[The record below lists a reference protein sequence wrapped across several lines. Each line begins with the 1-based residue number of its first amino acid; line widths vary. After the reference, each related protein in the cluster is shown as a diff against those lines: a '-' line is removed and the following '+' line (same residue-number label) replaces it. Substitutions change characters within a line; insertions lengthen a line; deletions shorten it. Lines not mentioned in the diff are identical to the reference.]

1 MLWRAAQE
9 TIRTSCMVMI
19 IVAGATVFG
28 HFLAVTQIPGDL
40 AAWLAAL
47 PLPAWMVL
55 GLIVVF
61 YLVAGCFVDALA
73 LIMLTIPIF
82 YPVVLQLGY
91 HPVWFGV
98 VIVLVTMMGA
108 ITPPV
113 GVNVYVVSGMERDLS
128 LQTVFR
134 GSLPFL
140 AALVAAVILLMLLP
154 GLATWLPDLVR

>member
-1 MLWRAAQE
+1 
-9 TIRTSCMVMI
+9 
-19 IVAGATVFG
+19 
-28 HFLAVTQIPGDL
+28 
-40 AAWLAAL
+40 
-47 PLPAWMVL
+47 
-55 GLIVVF
+55 
-61 YLVAGCFVDALA
+61 
-73 LIMLTIPIF
+73 
-82 YPVVLQLGY
+82 
-91 HPVWFGV
+91 V

-134 GSLPFL
+134 GTLPFL